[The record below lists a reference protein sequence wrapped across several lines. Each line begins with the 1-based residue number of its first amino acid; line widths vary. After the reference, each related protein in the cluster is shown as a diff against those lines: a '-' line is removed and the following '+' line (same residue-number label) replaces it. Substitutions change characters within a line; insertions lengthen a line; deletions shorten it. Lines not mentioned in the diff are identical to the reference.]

1 MSQHVV
7 KLYNKQ
13 YTLDTDK
20 LYSVFV
26 KVDIID
32 QDGKAATR
40 ASEPNQAVIVTDK
53 DGVQTVVLENS
64 VQLGGKGSRKRRVR
78 KPRTTMKK

>member
-13 YTLDTDK
+13 YTLKTDE

-26 KVDIID
+26 KVDIM
-32 QDGKAATR
+32 DGDANTAKPVVNN
-40 ASEPNQAVIVTDK
+40 EGNDAVLLNANNEIVNP
-53 DGVQTVVLENS
+53 VEMM
-64 VQLGGKGSRKRRVR
+64 GGKGSRKRRVR